1 MGCAASAEGTQ
12 QTNNSRPDDSPSKHE
27 DKKPTVI
34 EVAPATDK
42 PKDQPI
48 PAAGKKT
55 PDSSRPISPPSV
67 HTIAG
72 YPVNTYTDGNTRVA
86 VRCVILSRQKCE
98 SVCRFLDSVRKVRD
112 RSGGYFRNPEE
123 PIEAPANRDTD
134 TASAASAKSKFEPS
148 VSAIGG
154 NNSSVT
160 GHMNVSMAVHAGGP
174 TDIHSPGPQVHTT
187 PQQPLAVV
195 PEHVGNHPVK
205 VPEKATSPSPPP
217 LKETTVVA
225 SPTTKDNGE
234 PIPGSVD
241 VDGAM

>member
-12 QTNNSRPDDSPSKHE
+12 PTNNGRQE
-27 DKKPTVI
+27 DTTGRQDEKKPTVI
-34 EVAPATDK
+34 EVAPAVGQTK
-42 PKDQPI
+42 PEQPA
-48 PAAGKKT
+48 PVTGGKKT
-55 PDSSRPISPPSV
+55 PESSRPISPPSV

-112 RSGGYFRNPEE
+112 RNGGYFRNPEE
-123 PIEAPANRDTD
+123 PIEAPINRDTD
-134 TASAASAKSKFEPS
+134 TASAASARSKFEPS
-148 VSAIGG
+148 MSAAGN

-160 GHMNVSMAVHAGGP
+160 GHMNVSMAVHVGQS
-174 TDIHSPGPQVHTT
+174 DIHSPGPQLHPT
-187 PQQPLAVV
+187 PHQHLASV
-195 PEHVGNHPVK
+195 PDVVGNHPK
-205 VPEKATSPSPPP
+205 TPEKVVNNAPI
-217 LKETTVVA
+217 KEVAVIA

-241 VDGAM
+241 VEGAM

>member
-12 QTNNSRPDDSPSKHE
+12 PTNNGRQDDSPSKHDE
-27 DKKPTVI
+27 KKPTVI
-34 EVAPATDK
+34 EVAPAATGQAK
-42 PKDQPI
+42 IEPSPV
-48 PAAGKKT
+48 PGGKKT
-55 PDSSRPISPPSV
+55 PESSRPISPPSV

-112 RSGGYFRNPEE
+112 RGGGYFRNPEE
-123 PIEAPANRDTD
+123 PIEAPMNRDTD

-148 VSAIGG
+148 MSAVGN
-154 NNSSVT
+154 NNSSVA
-160 GHMNVSMAVHAGGP
+160 GHMNVSMAVHVGQS
-174 TDIHSPGPQVHTT
+174 DIQSPGPQVHPT
-187 PQQPLAVV
+187 PHQPLATV
-195 PEHVGNHPVK
+195 PDVVGNHPIK
-205 VPEKATSPSPPP
+205 APEKSSNVLP
-217 LKETTVVA
+217 LKEVAVVS
-225 SPTTKDNGE
+225 SPTNKDNGE